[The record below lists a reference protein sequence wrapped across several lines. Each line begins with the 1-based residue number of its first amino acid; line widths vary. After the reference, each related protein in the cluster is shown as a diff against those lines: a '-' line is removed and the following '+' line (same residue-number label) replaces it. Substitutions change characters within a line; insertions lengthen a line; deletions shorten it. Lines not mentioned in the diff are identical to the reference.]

1 MALILLR
8 HTEPD
13 IEPGI
18 CYGRSDID
26 ARMLDDRAIAQLIAS
41 FPKPIARIDTSP
53 LIRCSRLAERIAQS
67 FGLVVHTDPR
77 LAEIDF
83 GRWEMH
89 AWDTIPRHEIDLWAA
104 DVSGAR
110 PHGGESVAEM
120 TDRVGRYLD
129 EQSNSGDSVL
139 AVAHLGVA
147 RCAYAA
153 LGRDNPF
160 ELTLGYGE
168 FLIIDPTGSS

>member
-8 HTEPD
+8 HAEPD
-13 IEPGI
+13 IEAGI
-18 CYGRSDID
+18 CYGRSDIA
-26 ARMLDDRAIAQLIAS
+26 ARMPDDRAIAHLIAS
-41 FPKPIARIDTSP
+41 FPRPITRIDTSP
-53 LIRCSRLAERIAQS
+53 LIRCSGLAERIGQS

-83 GRWEMH
+83 GRWEMQ
-89 AWDTIPRHEIDLWAA
+89 AWDAIPRHEIDLWAA
-104 DVSGAR
+104 DVTGAR

-120 TDRVGRYLD
+120 TSRVRCYLN
-129 EQSNSGDSVL
+129 EQSKSRDSVL

-168 FLIIDPTGSS
+168 FLIIDPKGSS